1 MGRPRT
7 PIGTFGEIS
16 IRSVSRS
23 YIASTRIRDWDGKL
37 RRIEATG
44 SSRARAK
51 AELKRRISCRGD
63 HRASSGI
70 LTGDTTFP
78 ELVQFWID
86 DMAEDPRLT
95 LSTKNTYE
103 NNMRTLVLDA
113 FQHYTLREISVSRVD
128 QFLKHQAMKS
138 YSRAKHAKVVLGL
151 ALGLAARYDAIPHNP
166 VTATRRL
173 YKPKKKPQALTL
185 EQVQQ
190 IRHEV
195 ANWRRGEHRMG
206 PRPDD
211 QLEVMI
217 EVMLG
222 TSMRIGEV
230 LAIRICDLQLDVD
243 IPFVEVTGTI
253 VYHRGIGSLR
263 QDATKTDS
271 SRRRIPLPP
280 FVVTSI
286 RKLLAVRT
294 IESLDEL
301 LFRTRN
307 GTPHSTNNVRRKLR
321 TILEAAGIEGVSPHA
336 FRRTVATTLER
347 EADIDLA
354 SETLGNSKEIAR
366 KHYIE
371 PEMMVDPKAAAILE
385 AKLAPTPLSA
395 EPVRQTPDDELPDE
409 ALPAAA

>member
-1 MGRPRT
+1 MSRPRT
-7 PIGTFGEIS
+7 AIGTFGEIS
-16 IRSVSRS
+16 IRPVKGM
-23 YIASTRIRDWDGKL
+23 YLATTRFRDWDGKL
-37 RRIEATG
+37 RKVEATA
-44 SSRARAK
+44 SSRAQARA
-51 AELKRRISCRGD
+51 ALKQRIACRGD
-63 HRASSGI
+63 HRASLGI

-78 ELVQFWID
+78 ELVQFWLD
-86 DMAEDPRLT
+86 DMADDPRLAQ
-95 LSTKNTYE
+95 STKNTYE

-128 QFLKHQAMKS
+128 QFLKRQAAKS

-151 ALGLAARYDAIPHNP
+151 VLGLAARYDAIPHNP

-173 YKPKKKPQALTL
+173 YKPKATPQALTI
-185 EQVQQ
+185 EQVER
-190 IRHEV
+190 IRYEV
-195 ANWRRGEHRMG
+195 ASWRRGKHRMG

-230 LAIRICDLQLDVD
+230 LATRICDLDLDAD

-253 VYHRGIGSLR
+253 VYHRGAGSLR
-263 QDATKTDS
+263 QDSPKTES

-280 FVVTSI
+280 FVVTAI
-286 RKLLAVRT
+286 KKLLADRV
-294 IESLDEL
+294 IESDDEL

-307 GTPHSTNNVRRKLR
+307 GTAHSTNNVRRKLR
-321 TILEAAGIEGVSPHA
+321 TILDAAGIEGVTPHA
-336 FRRTVATTLER
+336 FRRTVATMLER

-366 KHYIE
+366 KHYVE
-371 PEMMVDPKAAAILE
+371 PETMVDPKAAEILQQ
-385 AKLAPTPLSA
+385 KLAPHRSDPKHRA
-395 EPVRQTPDDELPDE
+395 QEEDPDE
-409 ALPAAA
+409 TLAAAA

>member
-16 IRSVSRS
+16 IRCVSRS
-23 YIASTRIRDWDGKL
+23 YIASTRMRDWDGKL

-44 SSRARAK
+44 STRSLAK

-63 HRASSGI
+63 YRASIGV

-86 DMAEDPRLT
+86 DMTDDPRLAQ
-95 LSTKNTYE
+95 STKETYE
-103 NNMRTLVLDA
+103 NNMRTLVLEA
-113 FQHYTLREISVSRVD
+113 FKHYTLREISVSRVD
-128 QFLKHQAMKS
+128 QFLKHLTTLS

-166 VTATRRL
+166 VAATRRL
-173 YKPKKKPQALTL
+173 YKPKKRPQALTV
-185 EQVQQ
+185 EQVEKV
-190 IRHEV
+190 RHAV
-195 ANWRRGEHRMG
+195 GSWRRGKHRMG

-217 EVMLG
+217 EIMLG
-222 TSMRIGEV
+222 TSIRIGEV
-230 LAIRICDLQLDVD
+230 LAIRICDLQLEGEIPYVD
-243 IPFVEVTGTI
+243 VTGTI

-263 QDATKTDS
+263 QDSPKTES

-280 FVVTSI
+280 FVVAAI
-286 RKLLAVRT
+286 RKLLALRT

-321 TILEAAGIEGVSPHA
+321 TILEEAGLEGVSPHA

-366 KHYIE
+366 RHYVE
-371 PEMMVDPKAAAILE
+371 PELMVDPKAAAILE
-385 AKLAPTPLSA
+385 AKLAPRSN
-395 EPVRQTPDDELPDE
+395 EPVEVMPDE
-409 ALPAAA
+409 EHPDEEWPVAA

>member
-7 PIGTFGEIS
+7 PIGTFGEITV
-16 IRSVSRS
+16 RCVSRS
-23 YIASTRIRDWDGKL
+23 YVASTRMRDWDGKL

-44 SSRARAK
+44 STRSQAK

-78 ELVQFWID
+78 ELVEFWID
-86 DMAEDPRLT
+86 DMADDPRLAQ
-95 LSTKNTYE
+95 STKNTYE

-113 FQHYTLREISVSRVD
+113 FQHYSLREISVSRVD
-128 QFLKHQAMKS
+128 QFLKHQAAKS

-166 VTATRRL
+166 VSATRRL
-173 YKPKKKPQALTL
+173 YKPKTKPEALTV

-195 ANWRRGEHRMG
+195 ASWRRGKHRMG
-206 PRPDD
+206 PRPDH

-230 LAIRICDLQLDVD
+230 LAIRICDLDLDAD
-243 IPFVEVTGTI
+243 IPFVDVTGTV
-253 VYHRGIGSLR
+253 VYHRGEGSLR
-263 QDATKTDS
+263 RDSPKTET

-280 FVVTSI
+280 FVVTAI
-286 RKLLAVRT
+286 RKLLDSRT
-294 IESLDEL
+294 IEAEDEL

-321 TILEAAGIEGVSPHA
+321 TILEAAGIVGVSPHA

-347 EADIDLA
+347 AADIDLA

-371 PEMMVDPKAAAILE
+371 PELMVDPKAAAILE
-385 AKLAPTPLSA
+385 AKLAPDAHRAKHLEVPATETSP
-395 EPVRQTPDDELPDE
+395 EDDLR
-409 ALPAAA
+409 AAA